1 MDLKN
6 NKLLL
11 QDKESIMQLL
21 GSIMRNPNILGNTR
35 EYPIEL
41 EDFPEPF
48 HKVIYGTMENLY
60 KQSGGEMSFIYP
72 EEILSAIDRKSVV

>member
-6 NKLLL
+6 KKLLL

-21 GSIMRNPNILGNTR
+21 GGIMRDPSILSNTK

-41 EDFPEPF
+41 DDFPEPF
-48 HKVIYGTMENLY
+48 HKTIYGAMENLY
-60 KQSGGEMSFIYP
+60 KQGGGKAEFIYP
-72 EEILSAIDRKSVV
+72 EEILALISKTTH